1 MRMLAAVV
9 LAALS
14 IPPLAAAQVHDT
26 LIVGDRVRIRVGEAR
41 GYTNVFI
48 GRLAAISHDTV
59 ILEIPHDKGTMI
71 FARSAISEIAVPN
84 GRESRWGN
92 VAMVAPLFALPIAFA
107 TTTLTSSAPHSKGYR
122 ARQIVLSA
130 ALLATPIAAVF
141 RHRPAERW
149 DPLYRWLDAR

>member
-9 LAALS
+9 AAALS
-14 IPPLAAAQVHDT
+14 IPSILAAQVHDT
-26 LIVGDRVRIRVGEAR
+26 LVVGDRVRVRVGEAR

-48 GRLAAISHDTV
+48 GRLAAISHDT
-59 ILEIPHDKGTMI
+59 ITLEIPRDKGTMV

-92 VAMVAPLFALPIAFA
+92 VALVAPLFALPIAFA
-107 TTTLTSSAPHSKGYR
+107 TTTLSAVPHSKGYR
-122 ARQIVLSA
+122 TRQIILSA
-130 ALLATPIAAVF
+130 ALLAPPIAAAL

-149 DPLYRWLDAR
+149 DPVYRWLDAK